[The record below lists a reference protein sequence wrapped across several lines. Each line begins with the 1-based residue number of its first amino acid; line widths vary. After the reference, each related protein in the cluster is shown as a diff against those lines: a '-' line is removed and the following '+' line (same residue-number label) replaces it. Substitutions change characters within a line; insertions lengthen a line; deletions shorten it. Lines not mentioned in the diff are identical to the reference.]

1 MSDPLQKQELELSI
15 RQLEKELFVL
25 FCISLY
31 FCQQIYLN
39 KLDESINLIKQIMR
53 NSLILNIVGQM
64 KSEMNS
70 IK

>member
-1 MSDPLQKQELELSI
+1 MSDRLQKQELDLSI

-39 KLDESINLIKQIMR
+39 KLDESLNLIKQIR
-53 NSLILNIVGQM
+53 EPFKNYLADFFR
-64 KSEMNS
+64 
-70 IK
+70 

>member
-1 MSDPLQKQELELSI
+1 MSDPLKKQELELSI

-39 KLDESINLIKQIMR
+39 KLDDSLNLIKQIR
-53 NSLILNIVGQM
+53 EPFKNYLADFFR
-64 KSEMNS
+64 
-70 IK
+70 